1 MPGVV
6 PRTSTA
12 PPSGGDPEAECEA
25 LADNYAA
32 AHKFYESGT
41 VASSAA
47 WNAYI
52 SAHNANRSD
61 NEGISRLRQS
71 YDRLSANLDRSL
83 AAMAASEQAAR
94 DFPALHQ
101 GQCDLDQTTGKR
113 FRGLPPPQG

>member
-1 MPGVV
+1 V
-6 PRTSTA
+6 PRPPTP

-32 AHKFYESGT
+32 AHNFYETGT
-41 VASSAA
+41 AASITA
-47 WNAYI
+47 WNSYI
-52 SAHNANRSD
+52 NAHNASRSD

-94 DFPALHQ
+94 AFPALHQ
-101 GQCDLDQTTGKR
+101 GRCDLDQITGKR
-113 FRGLPPPQG
+113 FRGLPPPKG